1 MIFDEPL
8 RFRDPVINAERIAG
22 VAFEM
27 SAFAVTGSAL
37 TVSQM
42 QGGPASWLM
51 IIGQE
56 FGAAHEDGHVWM
68 IQPALIKDF
77 CACIAC
83 QEAYAGCILQTELSL
98 NAICRLALVAILDC
112 FRVRFN
118 GDCVGDIPLFK
129 ALF

>member
-37 TVSQM
+37 TVRQM

-56 FGAAHEDGHVWM
+56 FGAAHEDGHLWM
-68 IQPALIKDF
+68 IQPALIKDV

-83 QEAYAGCILQTELSL
+83 QEACACCILQAELSL
-98 NAICRLALVAILDC
+98 DAIARLALVAILDC
-112 FRVRFN
+112 FRIRFN
-118 GDCVGDIPLFK
+118 CDCAGDVLLSKLLF
-129 ALF
+129 